1 MIKINLLLARKEKKK
16 IGIQKE
22 LIVLVASI
30 VLLFLAF
37 GFFHWKLRQE
47 KEETLARIS
56 KTQSEIAHYKSLTTE
71 VKRPKKLRKYSKIS
85 SM

>member
-30 VLLFLAF
+30 VLLFLIL
-37 GFFHWKLRQE
+37 GFFHWKLGQE
-47 KEETLARIS
+47 KEETLAQIS
-56 KTQSEIAHYKSLTTE
+56 KAQNEIARYKSLTGV
-71 VKRPKKLRKYSKIS
+71 VKRPRKLKKYSKIS